1 MSSDLLSPT
10 DTEDRLAGG
19 AFTHLDGTLHAT
31 FGTPDFAS
39 ATELVEKVAQAAERM
54 NHHPDVSLGYGKV
67 AFQLSS
73 HDAGGVTER
82 DLALAAEIQ
91 ALADGLGAHAQAVTP
106 TRYELAID
114 CSNADD
120 IRDFW
125 RVGLDYEEHAVADGV
140 QLVDPRGRGPKV
152 WFQHMEPPRT
162 GSHPRRRLRSP
173 GRRRGPRG
181 CDRGGRRR
189 PNDGRARAQLVGAG
203 GRRGQRTVRL
213 HIRAMIAELIGA
225 RS

>member
-10 DTEDRLAGG
+10 DTEGRLAGG
-19 AFTHLDGTLHAT
+19 AFTHLDGILYAT
-31 FGTPDFAS
+31 FGTVDFAS

-73 HDAGGVTER
+73 HDVGGVTAR

-91 ALADGLGAHAQAVTP
+91 ALADGLGAKAQPVTP

-140 QLVDPRGRGPKV
+140 QLVDPRGQGPTV

-162 GSHPRRRLRSP
+162 QR
-173 GRRRGPRG
+173 GRIHLDVYVPQAAAA
-181 CDRGGRRR
+181 
-189 PNDGRARAQLVGAG
+189 ARVDAIVGAG
-203 GRRGQRTVRL
+203 GDLMTDEHAPDWWVLADVEGN
-213 HIRAMIAELIGA
+213 ELCVCTSE
-225 RS
+225 R